1 MQTWHLNT
9 LLIPSL
15 FANAV
20 KVELII
26 MISHPEA
33 ERVGGFDT
41 PHANEAD
48 GERGLWV
55 LDRYLGSSSHV
66 KAEMFSTDRPGGC
79 HGVGEGS
86 IS

>member
-1 MQTWHLNT
+1 
-9 LLIPSL
+9 
-15 FANAV
+15 
-20 KVELII
+20 

-66 KAEMFSTDRPGGC
+66 KAEMFSTDRARADATASEKDQLAEIASPQAL
-79 HGVGEGS
+79 
-86 IS
+86 

>member
-26 MISHPEA
+26 MISHPEE

-48 GERGLWV
+48 GE
-55 LDRYLGSSSHV
+55 
-66 KAEMFSTDRPGGC
+66 
-79 HGVGEGS
+79 GVMGFGP
-86 IS
+86 ISRVFIACQS

>member
-1 MQTWHLNT
+1 M
-9 LLIPSL
+9 
-15 FANAV
+15 

-66 KAEMFSTDRPGGC
+66 KAQMFSIDRRADAPAS
-79 HGVGEGS
+79 EKDQLAEIAS
-86 IS
+86 PQAL